1 MPCEKHGKYLIVTKA
16 DYDVEKKS
24 WHPYAHIS
32 WIEGKKFHFQ
42 QLRDLNKTFLLR
54 EGAEFYGLVV
64 GRAWIQ
70 NQVRAPAGSLALVE
84 SHRERPARKRG
95 MSK

>member
-42 QLRDLNKTFLLR
+42 QFRDLNNFSPERGSRVLWPRGWSRLDSKPSSSAGRQPGFSGKT
-54 EGAEFYGLVV
+54 
-64 GRAWIQ
+64 
-70 NQVRAPAGSLALVE
+70 P
-84 SHRERPARKRG
+84 
-95 MSK
+95 